1 VSVGTVKALLFVDD
15 EPSLVEFVTEL
26 FEDEGYKMHGEQDA
40 HTALA
45 VFLEDPDAFDLI
57 ITDQTMPG
65 MLGTEFARSV
75 RAVNTTIPII
85 LCTGFSDE
93 IAQTA
98 LSEKVVDAMLQKPV
112 RAVSLI
118 EAVEAHLS

>member
-1 VSVGTVKALLFVDD
+1 MSDGTVKALLFVDD
-15 EPSLVEFVTEL
+15 EPSLVEFVKEL
-26 FEDEGYKMHGEQDA
+26 FEDEGYKVHGETDA
-40 HTALA
+40 QTALA
-45 VFLEDPDAFDLI
+45 YFLEHPDAFDLV

-93 IAQTA
+93 IAQKA
-98 LSEKVVDAMLQKPV
+98 LSEKVVDALLQKPV
-112 RAVSLI
+112 RALTLI
-118 EAVEAHLS
+118 EAVEARLP